1 MINNLLKNFCLIT
14 FALIAPITLPAGGIQ
29 KSLNQDK
36 FSHNINEI
44 ILSSNTYLYSFPE
57 INAKELL
64 VLDIGTC
71 LSVLRNWK
79 VSESE
84 IWFRV
89 ELASNKLLDDPN
101 KIKIIDIMFKIYIFI
116 HPFVTLLGS
125 PNNLLEANSTLT
137 QISFSFTFQSRKT
150 DKVVP
155 TFSNNNSLAIISGKL

>member
-29 KSLNQDK
+29 KSIN
-36 FSHNINEI
+36 HNKLPNNTKEI

-79 VSESE
+79 ASESE

-101 KIKIIDIMFKIYIFI
+101 KIKKGWIKM
-116 HPFVTLLGS
+116 
-125 PNNLLEANSTLT
+125 
-137 QISFSFTFQSRKT
+137 
-150 DKVVP
+150 
-155 TFSNNNSLAIISGKL
+155 